1 MSLAGVGAR
10 ITRRLGDAKLCVCF
24 GLWQSGLF
32 CVSIP
37 PGFVEVVIWLQ
48 ICGVK
53 CGALGQFFKIQ
64 TSLCICV
71 VYS

>member
-10 ITRRLGDAKLCVCF
+10 ITRRLGDAELCVCF

-53 CGALGQFFKIQ
+53 
-64 TSLCICV
+64 
-71 VYS
+71 